1 MPVDHFTLY
10 DWSRSYVLPAE
21 VRSNIPLRGSVGM
34 LGAHNTAR
42 GLLVETC
49 RHTGA
54 HPTGLHYAETV
65 LGDRAIVVVDIT
77 ATAHLPTGDPL
88 TVHTRTR
95 HHRHDDA
102 RDGDWSI
109 SIDDISHPGRDRARP
124 PSPPMQGWIV
134 HRLLRQ
140 HTSARPG
147 RGGECTGAGIG
158 RVPSR

>member
-1 MPVDHFTLY
+1 MPVDHFTPY

-54 HPTGLHYAETV
+54 HPTSLRYAETV
-65 LGDRAIVVVDIT
+65 LGDGALIVVEVT
-77 ATAHLPTGDPL
+77 ATAQLPTGEPL
-88 TVHTRTR
+88 TVHTSTWHR
-95 HHRHDDA
+95 RHDDA

-109 SIDDISHPGRDRARP
+109 RIVGAAHPGQDRRRA

-134 HRLLRQ
+134 RRLMHRQVGLTAPRPERI
-140 HTSARPG
+140 ARIVEASSG
-147 RGGECTGAGIG
+147 
-158 RVPSR
+158 